1 MYQTFFGFKDL
12 PFRLLPDTRFFFESR
27 GHAKAMAYLQ
37 YGLHKGEGLVV
48 LTGDVGTGK
57 TLLADSLVEQIAGS
71 QSVSSV
77 AMPQLEP
84 ENLLRVIG
92 KGFGLGLAQLD
103 RSVFLTGLVE
113 AIMDLGAK
121 GRPPLVLIDEA
132 QTLPLASLEVLRM
145 MSNLRNGR
153 VALLQV
159 CLIGQ
164 PSLRALLARP
174 ELEQL
179 VQRVVAM
186 CHLHPLGAP
195 ETGEYIRH
203 RLSAVGWHGDP
214 KIEEEVVTLI
224 HRESRGIARRINT
237 LMDRLLLHAY
247 LEERH
252 VLDRTLAEG
261 MILDLREEGLGLA
274 PPAAL
279 REVDR

>member
-1 MYQTFFGFKDL
+1 MYEKFFGFTDL

-27 GHAKAMAYLQ
+27 EHAKALAYLQ
-37 YGLHKGEGLVV
+37 YGLHKGEGFVV
-48 LTGDVGTGK
+48 LTGEVGTGK
-57 TLLADSLVEQIAGS
+57 TLLADSLVEQIGATQG
-71 QSVSSV
+71 VSSV

-84 ENLLRVIG
+84 EDLLRAIG
-92 KGFGLGLAQLD
+92 KGFGLGVAHLE
-103 RSVFLTGLVE
+103 RSAFLTGLVE
-113 AIMDLGAK
+113 AIMELGSN

-132 QTLPLASLEVLRM
+132 QNLPLASLEVLRM
-145 MSNLRNGR
+145 MSNLRHGR
-153 VALLQV
+153 NALLQV

-164 PSLRALLARP
+164 PSLRSLLARP

-186 CHLHPLGAP
+186 CHLHPLGLA
-195 ETGEYIRH
+195 ETGKYIRH
-203 RLSAVGWHGDP
+203 RLSTVGWHGDP

-224 HRESRGIARRINT
+224 HRESRGIARRMNT
-237 LMDRLLLHAY
+237 LMDRLLLLAY

-252 VLDRTLAEG
+252 VLDRALAEE
-261 MILDLREEGLGLA
+261 MVLDLREEGLGLA